1 MGKVAHDLRTPIM
14 VIRGY
19 LKMILDGRTGQITE
33 EQRECLRVALESVQR
48 LTDIAAVSARGS
60 EVLPRIQAG
69 YLNIREL
76 WQSVRNTV
84 QPEISGKGVT
94 LRETF
99 PSSSLVVCG
108 DARMIEGVLQNIVR
122 HVVSLMGRDKEL
134 CVEFAAHHSGD
145 IVLTLL
151 AGCGSKTPE
160 AVRLVSDL
168 QTEVFLIGGKLSLDT
183 RGESGLTFR
192 LSLPGSDS

>member
-1 MGKVAHDLRTPIM
+1 
-14 VIRGY
+14 
-19 LKMILDGRTGQITE
+19 
-33 EQRECLRVALESVQR
+33 
-48 LTDIAAVSARGS
+48 
-60 EVLPRIQAG
+60 
-69 YLNIREL
+69 
-76 WQSVRNTV
+76 
-84 QPEISGKGVT
+84 
-94 LRETF
+94 
-99 PSSSLVVCG
+99 
-108 DARMIEGVLQNIVR
+108 
-122 HVVSLMGRDKEL
+122 MGRDKEL